1 MYEGSTTEEFCPSFS
16 LGTKPGGHGMP
27 FLLVN
32 NMLKNVKVVMQCSE
46 CSSKWRLCKAAIE
59 TNQCKELD
67 SCLDD
72 LTYTCG
78 SSLSDIDSDE
88 ESVNRLVFEQ
98 ENLTCESPIET
109 HLEMNQFVI
118 FVAVKTIYF

>member
-1 MYEGSTTEEFCPSFS
+1 MFSTTKCKMPTCEICKPPHLTLEVLHDLCHIPDPLPAVEGEKYKNFESMYEGSTTEEFCPSFS

-59 TNQCKELD
+59 TKP
-67 SCLDD
+67 
-72 LTYTCG
+72 
-78 SSLSDIDSDE
+78 
-88 ESVNRLVFEQ
+88 V
-98 ENLTCESPIET
+98 
-109 HLEMNQFVI
+109 
-118 FVAVKTIYF
+118 